1 MAKSEVWGQP
11 SQSFGVSQVRGVVVD
26 VRGMVG
32 QVTGVVDQVR
42 GVQLVKSKVWSA
54 KSEV

>member
-1 MAKSEVWGQP
+1 M
-11 SQSFGVSQVRGVVVD
+11 SQVRGVVGLGRGVID
-26 VRGMVG
+26 QVRGMVG